1 VKLPIE
7 RRLPLRQRKSRLPV
21 CYPTRTSFNSNGGS
35 RPMASIEDLCR
46 ELRGCRLTDVSWD
59 GVLWYF
65 SAENDL
71 AIMTQHQWR
80 LIGDGQILLSNKDYD
95 DDETPEAFSQRVTG
109 ELTESIITWA
119 SCNIP
124 TGDLTLL
131 FENGRR
137 LEFLNYSV
145 GFCDWVGA
153 LDDVVIVRRVAA

>member
-1 VKLPIE
+1 M
-7 RRLPLRQRKSRLPV
+7 S
-21 CYPTRTSFNSNGGS
+21 S
-35 RPMASIEDLCR
+35 
-46 ELRGCRLTDVSWD
+46 
-59 GVLWYF
+59 
-65 SAENDL
+65 
-71 AIMTQHQWR
+71 
-80 LIGDGQILLSNKDYD
+80 KDYD
-95 DDETPEAFSQRVTG
+95 DDETPEAFSQRVTA
-109 ELTESIITWA
+109 ELSESVIMSA